1 MLDRDPRELGERALD
16 APASGERAP
25 EDPRDVAMRDVDLP
39 RGHERERVTV
49 GDREYRLRGSESR
62 ALATIGAFR
71 VVPATELRDDAG
83 RPGDLRHGD
92 LEHLRRQGLI
102 RVVASLDRD
111 DRTPVLTLTE
121 RGRSM
126 LEHHSRQRNTGPSQ
140 VFYAERVRAR
150 ELSHDARV
158 YQAFL
163 RTAERLHAQGA
174 RVHRVVLD
182 DELKREYQQFL
193 QERNR
198 GDAASDGRPTRSQ
211 AEIEEWA
218 RAHSLPLLDGH
229 VQFPDVRLEY
239 EWPDG
244 RRDVEDVEVL
254 TPHYRGAHAAAKGHS
269 GFTGY
274 RIGGGG
280 SRAGG
285 SPFDPDVASEFLR

>member
-1 MLDRDPRELGERALD
+1 
-16 APASGERAP
+16 
-25 EDPRDVAMRDVDLP
+25 
-39 RGHERERVTV
+39 
-49 GDREYRLRGSESR
+49 LRGSESR
-62 ALATIGAFR
+62 SLATIGAFR

-111 DRTPVLTLTE
+111 DRTPVLTLTA
-121 RGRSM
+121 RGRAV
-126 LEHHSRQRNTGPSQ
+126 LEHYSRQRDGGPSQ
-140 VFYAERVRAR
+140 AFYAERVRTR

-158 YQAFL
+158 YQAYL
-163 RTAERLHAQGA
+163 RTAARLHGQGV
-174 RVHRVVLD
+174 RVQRVVLD

-193 QERNR
+193 QDRNR
-198 GDAASDGRPTRSQ
+198 GDSASDGRPARAQ
-211 AEIEEWA
+211 GEIEEWA
-218 RAHSLPLLDGH
+218 RTHGLPLLDGH

-254 TPHYRGAHAAAKGHS
+254 TPHYRGAHAAAKGRS

-274 RIGGGG
+274 RVGGVRGG
-280 SRAGG
+280 SARGG
-285 SPFDPDVASEFLR
+285 SSPFDPDVASEFLR